1 MMKGDR
7 IEGADGPHIKV
18 RRYSGSARA
27 NHWVTAIS
35 FVALWLSGLA
45 LFHPSL
51 FWLSAL
57 FGGAEN
63 MRWLHPWFGVVLAAS
78 FFGLF
83 IRFLPANL
91 PERGDGTWLVSV
103 RAVLSGHEEYLPE
116 AGKYNAGQKA
126 VFWLMSLLVPF
137 LLITGCILWDQGKSF
152 IETALGFTFSIDAQR
167 YAALLHAMAA
177 IAAIVIWIVHVY
189 AGIWVRGTIG
199 AMTKGSVSGGW
210 AWRHHRKWLRQ
221 MVQGGETR
229 RHS

>member
-1 MMKGDR
+1 M
-7 IEGADGPHIKV
+7 
-18 RRYSGSARA
+18 ARQ
-27 NHWVTAIS
+27 
-35 FVALWLSGLA
+35 
-45 LFHPSL
+45 
-51 FWLSAL
+51 
-57 FGGAEN
+57 
-63 MRWLHPWFGVVLAAS
+63 
-78 FFGLF
+78 
-83 IRFLPANL
+83 
-91 PERGDGTWLVSV
+91 
-103 RAVLSGHEEYLPE
+103 RARMCCRGHEEYLPE
-116 AGKYNAGQKA
+116 VGKYNAGQKA

-177 IAAIVIWIVHVY
+177 VAAIVIWIVHVY